1 MAYGDQCMSY
11 FMKISWFKSL
21 EHFQAHWFDL
31 VVTLGSY
38 TSRKWQYFEEFRST
52 WLFLRAM
59 SQKTL
64 LSWISVSDM
73 NWVKSLQHL
82 YDNILTWQPFWVYF
96 LSKWWI
102 CSIFSPRKW
111 LPSPLLVR
119 ICFWVLGEAVPINP
133 AKFQDWHFFPF
144 LLAHSTASYISSSP

>member
-111 LPSPLLVR
+111 LSPPPILVR
-119 ICFWVLGEAVPINP
+119 TFFGVLGEAVPIILP
-133 AKFQDWHFFPF
+133 SFKTGIFFSF
-144 LLAHSTASYISSSP
+144 LLANSTTLYST